1 MKIVVAGATGLVG
14 SALVPALAAA
24 GGEVVRLARRAG
36 PGLTAWDPAAG
47 ILDPAVLEGAT
58 AVVNLAG
65 AGVADGR
72 WSEARRTEILESR
85 VLSTRLLVDTIAR
98 VRERPAVLVC
108 ASGAGY
114 YGECGEREVDE
125 TGPGGDGFLARVCR
139 EWEAQARGAEALGVR
154 VVSMRLGVVL
164 AARGG
169 ALAKMLPVFR
179 LGLGGPAGSGRQW
192 MSWVAI
198 DDAVAAFE
206 HAIRTA
212 TLSGPVNL
220 ATPAPVR
227 NAEFAHVLGQVLGRP
242 AAVRA
247 PAMALR
253 LMFGRMADETVLQ
266 STRLVPAQ
274 LRASRFSFRYPDLGP
289 ALRRVLAA

>member
-24 GGEVVRLARRAG
+24 GGEVV
-36 PGLTAWDPAAG
+36 AG

-72 WSEARRTEILESR
+72 WSEARRAEILESR
-85 VLSTRLLVDTIAR
+85 VLSTRLLVDTIAK
-98 VRERPAVLVC
+98 VRERPAVMVC

-114 YGECGEREVDE
+114 YGECGDREVDE
-125 TGPGGDGFLARVCR
+125 TSAPGDGFLAGVCQR
-139 EWEAQARGAEALGVR
+139 WEAEARGAEALGVR

-164 AARGG
+164 AAHGG

-179 LGLGGPAGSGRQW
+179 AGLGGPAGSGRQW
-192 MSWVAI
+192 MSWIAL
-198 DDAVAAFE
+198 DDAVAAFL
-206 HAIRTA
+206 HAISSVTVR
-212 TLSGPVNL
+212 GPVNL
-220 ATPAPVR
+220 AAPGVVR
-227 NAEFAHVLGQVLGRP
+227 NAEFARVLGEVLGRP
-242 AAVRA
+242 AVVRA
-247 PAMALR
+247 PAIALR

-266 STRLVPAQ
+266 STRLVPAR
-274 LRASRFSFRYPDLGP
+274 LRASGFNFRYPDLGP